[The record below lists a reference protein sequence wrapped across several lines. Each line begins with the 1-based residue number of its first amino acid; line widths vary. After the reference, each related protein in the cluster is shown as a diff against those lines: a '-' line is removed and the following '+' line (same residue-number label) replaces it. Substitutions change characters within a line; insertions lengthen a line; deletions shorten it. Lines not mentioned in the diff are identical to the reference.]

1 MELRIIVIHR
11 SDIIRQGLRNILK
24 DSFDQDSVLLESIN
38 ELKNYNSIINTKIVL
53 LVDSQL
59 DQKELSK
66 QLTLFDSSNGIKI
79 ILIREHPEE
88 KDCKDNCDCCFYIID
103 SRARIKDLIK
113 PYLLEEVRN
122 PEKKSSAWLTDREIE
137 VVKLIALGKT
147 NKEMA
152 EELFIS
158 IHTIISHRKN
168 ITEKLGIKSI
178 SGLTVYAVLNKLID
192 TNSID
197 IESLI

>member
-1 MELRIIVIHR
+1 MSTRIVVIHSSEIVR
-11 SDIIRQGLRNILK
+11 LGLLNILK
-24 DSFDQDSVLLESIN
+24 ESFDKECVLLSTIE
-38 ELKNYNSIINTKIVL
+38 ELKNYNSITKSRLVF

-59 DQKELSK
+59 DQKDLSK
-66 QLTLFDSSNGIKI
+66 QLGELDPSNSVKI
-79 ILIREHPEE
+79 LLVRERAEE
-88 KDCKDNCDCCFYIID
+88 KQCVDNCDCCFHTSDSKDRIID
-103 SRARIKDLIK
+103 LLK
-113 PYLLEEVRN
+113 PYLLEESAQADS
-122 PEKKSSAWLTDREIE
+122 KSSSLLTDREIE

-152 EELFIS
+152 KELFIS

-178 SGLTVYAVLNKLID
+178 SGLTVYAILNNLID
-192 TNSID
+192 ANSID